1 MPSETK
7 TSMRRTRRRQGRQ
20 ISSSQLQF
28 QQVHISLI
36 RINTNYHFCNFVFYL
51 SFHFHFHFFIPSFQ
65 TLTFF
70 SAKPPQLLRTSFHLQ
85 RSRRRTGIKVLF
97 SVQSFSGIKVK
108 VFWLSSFFSYHSLHF
123 YAFSSQ
129 CSSVQR
135 KEDNLFLFLSFFF
148 LLLWLPSSFSVTIS
162 PGREENRARR
172 GLTWK
177 ASRLGLKSL
186 PWSQRFSIPKLFG
199 ISRSSSNCSQI
210 LLSGLSAE
218 AEWEWNEG
226 SEGHGRQ
233 SKQCYEKVTIPA
245 RMFFFKFDSYLY
257 FFRYLEMKSVQDLEK
272 H

>member
-1 MPSETK
+1 M
-7 TSMRRTRRRQGRQ
+7 
-20 ISSSQLQF
+20 
-28 QQVHISLI
+28 
-36 RINTNYHFCNFVFYL
+36 HFPV
-51 SFHFHFHFFIPSFQ
+51 
-65 TLTFF
+65 
-70 SAKPPQLLRTSFHLQ
+70 
-85 RSRRRTGIKVLF
+85 
-97 SVQSFSGIKVK
+97 
-108 VFWLSSFFSYHSLHF
+108 
-123 YAFSSQ
+123 Q

-162 PGREENRARR
+162 PGREENLARR
-172 GLTWK
+172 ELTWK

-199 ISRSSSNCSQI
+199 ILSHSSSNCSQI

-245 RMFFFKFDSYLY
+245 RIFLLCQVFGDEECPRPWEALNVGTKMTDGIFCTLCESK
-257 FFRYLEMKSVQDLEK
+257 K
-272 H
+272 